1 MEGGL
6 EVEIGPELDLKE
18 EGVGVDLF
26 EFMLDNNKSKR
37 LIHPNLHGFSVS
49 AAKNNDLEMKVSSH
63 LRTQA
68 ALKKSHETA
77 MAELML
83 SHRSKVDE
91 LTSAHACNLDV
102 EKNNLHQCISSERK
116 LQNALYNV
124 VLDSR
129 QIKRDT
135 CKLVRSTKKAAAQ
148 QLHRMKEWRSRV
160 SCEDVE
166 VFTVNALTLQV
177 FFGFCISE

>member
-6 EVEIGPELDLKE
+6 DGEIGPELDLNE

-37 LIHPNLHGFSVS
+37 LIHPNLHDLSVS
-49 AAKNNDLEMKVSSH
+49 AAKNNDLEMKVASH

-68 ALKKSHETA
+68 ELKKSHEST

-91 LTSAHACNLDV
+91 LTSTHAFNLDV
-102 EKNNLHQCISSERK
+102 EKKNLRQRISSKRK
-116 LQNALYNV
+116 LLKKSSIGGKQY
-124 VLDSR
+124 LDY
-129 QIKRDT
+129 
-135 CKLVRSTKKAAAQ
+135 L
-148 QLHRMKEWRSRV
+148 
-160 SCEDVE
+160 
-166 VFTVNALTLQV
+166 
-177 FFGFCISE
+177 